1 MTILDE
7 KLKKKIGY
15 GTAPLGNLFRDV
27 PEQEAEDTVRAVWD
41 AGIRYFDTAP
51 FYGAGLAEE
60 RLGRVLSE
68 KNRDDFI
75 LSTKVGRVVLDEK
88 EDKEGLF
95 EDGYQNK
102 LLNEYTEDAVKRSI
116 EQSLERLQTDR
127 LDIVYVHDLSPDFLG
142 DEWITKFDEARN
154 GAFKALA
161 EMRDEGVI
169 SAWGLGVNTTIPIEL
184 ALELE
189 ETKPDISLQALQ
201 YTLLQHERALTHLMP
216 RISQQN
222 SRIVVG
228 GPYNSGA
235 LLGGDHFDYAPITD
249 DQRKHIKQVEKIAE
263 RHGVSLKAAALQF
276 STANPNVSAVIP
288 GSTRPDRIQADL
300 DALSEH
306 IPSAFWIDMIDEG
319 LVSPDAPLP
328 S

>member
-95 EDGYQNK
+95 EDGHQNK

-154 GAFKALA
+154 GAFKALTK
-161 EMRDEGVI
+161 MRDEGII

-189 ETKPDISLQALQ
+189 ETKPDISLQRSSIRCCSMSV
-201 YTLLQHERALTHLMP
+201 H
-216 RISQQN
+216 
-222 SRIVVG
+222 
-228 GPYNSGA
+228 
-235 LLGGDHFDYAPITD
+235 
-249 DQRKHIKQVEKIAE
+249 
-263 RHGVSLKAAALQF
+263 
-276 STANPNVSAVIP
+276 
-288 GSTRPDRIQADL
+288 
-300 DALSEH
+300 
-306 IPSAFWIDMIDEG
+306 
-319 LVSPDAPLP
+319 
-328 S
+328 